1 MKKSKNKVKETMKTM
16 ANCIINEMSK
26 KVDIVE
32 YIWAEVKFNSV
43 DYSNIEID
51 CGGSDR
57 FYWNEKTNSEHNPRR
72 SNEKSHLFVR
82 FSVDVH
88 EDLFVDMRTGEGYY
102 AKDGMN
108 PALRLGD
115 LDDEGF
121 KILLP
126 IYKKLYLDSYEK
138 FFADDF
144 WLEAANKTGDK
155 DIKFLGIRDWFSVK
169 ANELGVLPWEC
180 QGVVREVK

>member
-1 MKKSKNKVKETMKTM
+1 MKQKTQTYSNYLIEQF
-16 ANCIINEMSK
+16 AK
-26 KVDIVE
+26 KVDGVE

-43 DYSNIEID
+43 EDSNIEID
-51 CGGSDR
+51 CGGADR
-57 FYWNEKTNSEHNPRR
+57 FYWNEKTNSEHNPRH
-72 SNEKSHLFVR
+72 SNQKAHLFLR

-88 EDLFVDMRTGEGYY
+88 EDLFVDMRTGEGYLS
-102 AKDGMN
+102 KNGMN

-115 LDDEGF
+115 LDAEDF
-121 KILLP
+121 KVLLP
-126 IYKKLYLDSYEK
+126 IYKELYLDSYEK

-144 WLEAANKTGDK
+144 WLEVANKTGDK